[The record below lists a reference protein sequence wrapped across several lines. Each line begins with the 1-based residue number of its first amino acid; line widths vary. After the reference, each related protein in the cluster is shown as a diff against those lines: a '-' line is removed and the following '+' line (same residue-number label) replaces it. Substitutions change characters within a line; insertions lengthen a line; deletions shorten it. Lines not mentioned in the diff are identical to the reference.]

1 MLKPSLKPICFYYTA
16 AKKLFKFSKNYY
28 KTLHIKTTK
37 LERAS
42 WFLRSIKEN
51 NYSIKNVP
59 EDVTFAKIV

>member
-1 MLKPSLKPICFYYTA
+1 MILQVDSRNAEWNIMEH
-16 AKKLFKFSKNYY
+16 YY

-42 WFLRSIKEN
+42 WFLRSIKEK